1 MNNNNCKII
10 RFEKA
15 LMGIGFLFGAYIG
28 SILISPLHQHS
39 PSLIKET
46 LMILFGGFVG
56 AGAVYL
62 ITGAVW
68 LIVKLAI
75 HCKNLLQVPSEE

>member
-1 MNNNNCKII
+1 VNNKNSKMIQY
-10 RFEKA
+10 EKA
-15 LMGIGFLFGAYIG
+15 LMGVGFLFGAYIG
-28 SILISPLHQHS
+28 SMLISPLHQHS
-39 PSLIKET
+39 PSLIKEGI
-46 LMILFGGFVG
+46 MILFGGVVG

-62 ITGAVW
+62 ITGAAW